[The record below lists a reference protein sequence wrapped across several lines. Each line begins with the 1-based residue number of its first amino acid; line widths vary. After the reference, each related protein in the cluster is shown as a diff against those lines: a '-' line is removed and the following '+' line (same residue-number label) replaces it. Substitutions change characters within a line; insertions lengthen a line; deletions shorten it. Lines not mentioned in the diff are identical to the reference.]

1 MIRIFVFIFLKGSM
15 IKLKE
20 NEGIPRNILL
30 MMSIVSGLTVAN
42 LYYNQPLLE
51 EMRASLRI
59 NEVEANFIT
68 VITQIGYALGLLLI
82 VPKLVKN
89 MWIGSSCTDACILFL
104 EII

>member
-1 MIRIFVFIFLKGSM
+1 M

-51 EMRASLRI
+51 EMRAFSGKL
-59 NEVEANFIT
+59 T
-68 VITQIGYALGLLLI
+68 VIVQAAKQPGTVTLEVTGKGLQKGTATI
-82 VPKLVKN
+82 LV
-89 MWIGSSCTDACILFL
+89 
-104 EII
+104 E

>member
-1 MIRIFVFIFLKGSM
+1 M

-59 NEVEANFIT
+59 NEVESQFHYSDYTDRVCFGFAADSANGRQVLSPQDCDHLHDDCHAYGF
-68 VITQIGYALGLLLI
+68 GHSSGL
-82 VPKLVKN
+82 
-89 MWIGSSCTDACILFL
+89 
-104 EII
+104 